1 MSYVLCYAVIV
12 ERTITVR
19 LPRAQDEALTRRARM
34 VGKTR
39 SALVRDLL
47 SQALADVPVRE
58 RAGHVRGRVRLT
70 KSSTGWAARLR
81 SRNWR

>member
-1 MSYVLCYAVIV
+1 MSYVLYYTVIM

-47 SQALADVPVRE
+47 SQALADVPVLE
-58 RAGHVRGRVRLT
+58 RAGHVRGSVRLA
-70 KSSTGWAARLR
+70 KSATGWAARLR

>member
-1 MSYVLCYAVIV
+1 V

-39 SALVRDLL
+39 SAGDDLDVRPIFTLD
-47 SQALADVPVRE
+47 R
-58 RAGHVRGRVRLT
+58 RGF
-70 KSSTGWAARLR
+70 STYRTR
-81 SRNWR
+81 SRKAFQVLPGL